1 MKLVKRA
8 ILKLMNRIK
17 DDQIYPKCLE
27 LCNISSIWKK
37 KGSRNS
43 FDSYQ
48 GIFRVTIFRSILE
61 KLIYNDEYRNIDKN
75 LTDANVGARKKR
87 NIRDNIFVLNAITNS
102 RRKEKEESLDLQVY
116 DIEKCFDSLWLHE
129 VINSLYEA
137 GLQNDKLPLLFLENS
152 SAQVAIKSNERISMR
167 TSTKDIIMQ
176 GSIFSS
182 LCCVVLMDKLGKLA
196 YNNQQLLYYYKKVV
210 GIPPLLM
217 VDDILAVQSCS
228 SKSQKINTAINTFIN
243 LEKLSLSKTK
253 CHNIHVGSKQKIC
266 PNLKI
271 NEVKMENSKRET
283 YLGDIIDESSTIKPN
298 IEKRKSRG
306 YGIISNILTIVNEI
320 PLGKWKVE
328 AGLRLRQAMLINGIL
343 FNTEAWHS
351 VNVKDVIELEKVD
364 ETLLRGLLQAHPKIP
379 LEALYLET

>member
-43 FDSYQ
+43 FDSYR

-152 SAQVAIKSNERISMR
+152 NAQVAIKSNERISMR
-167 TSTKDIIMQ
+167 TSIKDIIMQ
-176 GSIFSS
+176 GFF
-182 LCCVVLMDKLGKLA
+182 LLVYVV
-196 YNNQQLLYYYKKVV
+196 
-210 GIPPLLM
+210 
-217 VDDILAVQSCS
+217 S
-228 SKSQKINTAINTFIN
+228 F
-243 LEKLSLSKTK
+243 
-253 CHNIHVGSKQKIC
+253 
-266 PNLKI
+266 
-271 NEVKMENSKRET
+271 
-283 YLGDIIDESSTIKPN
+283 
-298 IEKRKSRG
+298 
-306 YGIISNILTIVNEI
+306 
-320 PLGKWKVE
+320 
-328 AGLRLRQAMLINGIL
+328 
-343 FNTEAWHS
+343 
-351 VNVKDVIELEKVD
+351 
-364 ETLLRGLLQAHPKIP
+364 
-379 LEALYLET
+379 